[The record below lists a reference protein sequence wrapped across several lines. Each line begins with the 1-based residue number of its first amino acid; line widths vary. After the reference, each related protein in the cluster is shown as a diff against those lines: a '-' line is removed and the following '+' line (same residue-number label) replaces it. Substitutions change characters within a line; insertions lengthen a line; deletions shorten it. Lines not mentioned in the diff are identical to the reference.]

1 MDRVNADPLTP
12 YLLLLAAFT
21 EAGLPPD
28 LFEEEFVA
36 LYHRDSPSLEW
47 SEAEAAVL
55 ERLSGALEEFVA
67 DAALRA
73 ALDRTL
79 GPDELAAS
87 ARRALRELRALRAQT

>member
-1 MDRVNADPLTP
+1 MNADPLTP
-12 YLLLLAAFT
+12 YLLLLSAFT
-21 EAGLPPD
+21 EAGLPPA

-36 LYHRDSPSLEW
+36 MYQRDDGLSLEW

-67 DAALRA
+67 DARLRA

-87 ARRALRELRALRAQT
+87 ARRALRELRALRVQP